1 MEAAEVVREEGVPIR
16 VSVSIG
22 VATLAGNVNLD
33 TLMSQA
39 DDALYDAKHRGRN
52 RVCAFGQPA

>member
-1 MEAAEVVREEGVPIR
+1 VAALDGD
-16 VSVSIG
+16 
-22 VATLAGNVNLD
+22 ANLD

-52 RVCAFGQPA
+52 RVRRFGQRD